1 MQKFLDDFSF
11 GQKLKQLKLGVITG
25 NFQVYMTQV
34 KYINFYC
41 LKDGEWS
48 ALEDLKVS

>member
-1 MQKFLDDFSF
+1 MK
-11 GQKLKQLKLGVITG
+11 KLKQLKRGVITG
-25 NFQVYMTQV
+25 NFQVYMAKV
-34 KYINFYC
+34 KYINFYY